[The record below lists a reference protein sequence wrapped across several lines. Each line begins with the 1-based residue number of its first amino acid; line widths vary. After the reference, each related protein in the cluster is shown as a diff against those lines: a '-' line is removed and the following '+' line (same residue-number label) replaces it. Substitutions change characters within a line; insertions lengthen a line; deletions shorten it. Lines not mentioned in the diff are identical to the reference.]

1 MHDPSRRETSSREN
15 PGAGEQNRDHHTSSL
30 MVSLL
35 FAAAA
40 VCGAGGASTALD
52 EVCGVLGG
60 YYVTPEA
67 CASALCHDASSP
79 CRAARDAAAV
89 AALAARLAAANATAA
104 RDSVAAAAAAAAEP
118 AGLRAC
124 LQLYTGAAAAL
135 EWAAGSVAAGRYPG
149 AREVLQAAQY
159 VPAGCD
165 GVAAGAAVPA
175 ENGGFDA
182 MATVAHAVL
191 ASLSKGY

>member
-1 MHDPSRRETSSREN
+1 MAASTLILS
-15 PGAGEQNRDHHTSSL
+15 A
-30 MVSLL
+30 LL
-35 FAAAA
+35 FAAAIA
-40 VCGAGGASTALD
+40 SGAAGANTALD
-52 EVCGVLGG
+52 DVCALLGG

-67 CASALCHDASSP
+67 CASALCHDPSSSP
-79 CRAARDAAAV
+79 CAAARDAHAV

-104 RDSVAAAAAAAAEP
+104 RDSVRAAAAGEGAAAKK
-118 AGLRAC
+118 AGLLSC

-159 VPAGCD
+159 VPSGCD
-165 GVAAGAAVPA
+165 GMATGAAMPA
-175 ENGGFDA
+175 ENGGFD
-182 MATVAHAVL
+182 MMVTVAHAVV

>member
-1 MHDPSRRETSSREN
+1 M
-15 PGAGEQNRDHHTSSL
+15 L
-30 MVSLL
+30 SLL
-35 FAAAA
+35 LLLVTSGAAGAA
-40 VCGAGGASTALD
+40 NTALD
-52 EVCGVLGG
+52 DVCAVLGG

-67 CASALCHDASSP
+67 CASALCHDPSSSP
-79 CRAARDAAAV
+79 CATARDAHAV

-104 RDSVAAAAAAAAEP
+104 RDSVRAAAAGEGQGAAAAAAKKK
-118 AGLRAC
+118 AGLLSC

-149 AREVLQAAQY
+149 AREVLEAARY
-159 VPAGCD
+159 VPSGCD
-165 GVAAGAAVPA
+165 GMAAAAGAAVPP

-182 MATVAHAVL
+182 MVTVAHAIV

>member
-1 MHDPSRRETSSREN
+1 MAAS
-15 PGAGEQNRDHHTSSL
+15 GL

-40 VCGAGGASTALD
+40 AACGAAGASTALD

-60 YYVTPEA
+60 YYVTPAA
-67 CASALCHDASSP
+67 CASALCRDPSPPP
-79 CRAARDAAAV
+79 CRAARDAGAV

-124 LQLYTGAAAAL
+124 LRLYDGAAAAL
-135 EWAAGSVAAGRYPG
+135 EWAAGSVAAGLYPG
-149 AREVLQAAQY
+149 AREVMQAAQY

-191 ASLSKGY
+191 ASLSKSH

>member
-1 MHDPSRRETSSREN
+1 
-15 PGAGEQNRDHHTSSL
+15 
-30 MVSLL
+30 MVFLL

-40 VCGAGGASTALD
+40 ICGAAGASTALD

-67 CASALCHDASSP
+67 CASALCHDPSSP
-79 CRAARDAAAV
+79 CRAAGAV
-89 AALAARLAAANATAA
+89 AALATKLAA
-104 RDSVAAAAAAAAEP
+104 RDSVVAAAAAAAAAEP
-118 AGLRAC
+118 AGLRSC

-149 AREVLQAAQY
+149 ARLVLQAAQY
-159 VPAGCD
+159 VPVGCD
-165 GVAAGAAVPA
+165 GVAAGAALPA

-182 MATVAHAVL
+182 MATVAHAVV

>member
-1 MHDPSRRETSSREN
+1 MQNPRPSY
-15 PGAGEQNRDHHTSSL
+15 AHHQLQQHLSSL
-30 MVSLL
+30 LS
-35 FAAAA
+35 AAAA
-40 VCGAGGASTALD
+40 VCGAAGASTALD

-67 CASALCHDASSP
+67 CASALCHDPASP

-104 RDSVAAAAAAAAEP
+104 RDSVAAADP
-118 AGLRAC
+118 AGLRSC

-149 AREVLQAAQY
+149 AREVLHAAQY

-165 GVAAGAAVPA
+165 GVAAGAALPA

>member
-1 MHDPSRRETSSREN
+1 MASSN
-15 PGAGEQNRDHHTSSL
+15 L
-30 MVSLL
+30 LFSLL

-40 VCGAGGASTALD
+40 VCGGAISGVAAATTVLD
-52 EVCGVLGG
+52 DVCGSLGG
-60 YYVTPEA
+60 YYVTPDA
-67 CASALCHDASSP
+67 CLSALCHDPSSP
-79 CRAARDAAAV
+79 CAAARDAPAL
-89 AALAARLAAANATAA
+89 AALAARLAASNATAA
-104 RDSVAAAAAAAAEP
+104 RDSVAAAAASSSS

-135 EWAAGSVAAGRYPG
+135 EWAAGSAAAGRLPG
-149 AREVLQAAQY
+149 AREVMDAARY
-159 VPAGCD
+159 VPSGCD

-175 ENGGFDA
+175 ANGGFDA

>member
-1 MHDPSRRETSSREN
+1 MAASNLLR
-15 PGAGEQNRDHHTSSL
+15 L
-30 MVSLL
+30 LSLL
-35 FAAAA
+35 FAAAVCA
-40 VCGAGGASTALD
+40 GAISGAAAATTVLDDVCGS
-52 EVCGVLGG
+52 LGG
-60 YYVTPEA
+60 YYVTPDA
-67 CASALCHDASSP
+67 CHSALCHDPSSP
-79 CRAARDAAAV
+79 CAAALDAPAL

-104 RDSVAAAAAAAAEP
+104 RDSVAAAAAGEADAAKQ

-135 EWAAGSVAAGRYPG
+135 EWAAGSAAAGRLPG
-149 AREVLQAAQY
+149 AREVMDAARY
-159 VPAGCD
+159 VPSGCE

>member
-1 MHDPSRRETSSREN
+1 MAAT
-15 PGAGEQNRDHHTSSL
+15 SL

-67 CASALCHDASSP
+67 CASALCHDPASP
-79 CRAARDAAAV
+79 CRAARDKAAV

-104 RDSVAAAAAAAAEP
+104 RDSVAAAAASAAEP

-135 EWAAGSVAAGRYPG
+135 EWAAGSAAAGRYPG

>member
-1 MHDPSRRETSSREN
+1 
-15 PGAGEQNRDHHTSSL
+15 

-40 VCGAGGASTALD
+40 ICGAAGASTALD
-52 EVCGVLGG
+52 EVCRVLGG
-60 YYVTPEA
+60 SYVTPEA
-67 CASALCHDASSP
+67 CASALCHDPASP

-104 RDSVAAAAAAAAEP
+104 RDSVAAAAAAAAAAAEP
-118 AGLRAC
+118 AGLRSC

-165 GVAAGAAVPA
+165 GVAAWAALPA